1 MDNYIEIILL
11 GVLVI
16 LVYKKPIFLENIN
29 DNKILLALIILLNMY
44 LLKNVGISAGIIM
57 SFIIMVLIDTKE
69 NFCDTKKE
77 GFTPKIQIW
86 RPSIFTGPCLVD
98 LDREMKV
105 KGELATIE
113 STEQLDNHTNNGYKI
128 HQKQLY

>member
-16 LVYKKPIFLENIN
+16 LVYKKPLFLENIN
-29 DNKILLALIILLNMY
+29 DNKILLTLMILLNMY
-44 LLKNVGISAGIIM
+44 MLKNVGMSAGIIM
-57 SFIIMVLIDTKE
+57 SFIIIVLIDTKE
-69 NFCDTKKE
+69 NFCDGTKE

-86 RPSIFTGPCLVD
+86 QPSVFTGPCQVE

-105 KGELATIE
+105 KGERATIE
-113 STEQLDNHTNNGYKI
+113 STEQLDQHTNNGYKI
-128 HQKQLY
+128 QQKQLY

>member
-16 LVYKKPIFLENIN
+16 LVYKKPLFLENIN
-29 DNKILLALIILLNMY
+29 DNKILLTLMILLNMY
-44 LLKNVGISAGIIM
+44 MIKNVGMSAGIIM
-57 SFIIMVLIDTKE
+57 SFIIIVLIDTKE
-69 NFCDTKKE
+69 NFCDGTKE

-86 RPSIFTGPCLVD
+86 QPSVFTGPCQVE

-105 KGELATIE
+105 KGERATIE
-113 STEQLDNHTNNGYKI
+113 STEQLDQHTNNGYKI
-128 HQKQLY
+128 QQKQLY

>member
-16 LVYKKPIFLENIN
+16 LIYKKPVFLENIN
-29 DNKILLALIILLNMY
+29 NKKILLTLMILLNMY
-44 LLKNVGISAGIIM
+44 MLKNVGMSAGIIM
-57 SFIIMVLIDTKE
+57 SFIIIVLIDTKE
-69 NFCDTKKE
+69 NFCDDPKE
-77 GFTPKIQIW
+77 GFTPKIHIW
-86 RPSIFTGPCLVD
+86 QPSVFSGPCQVE

-105 KGELATIE
+105 KGERATIE
-113 STEQLDNHTNNGYKI
+113 STEQLDHHTNNGYKI

>member
-16 LVYKKPIFLENIN
+16 LVYKKPVFLENIN
-29 DNKILLALIILLNMY
+29 DNKILLALMILLNTYM
-44 LLKNVGISAGIIM
+44 LKNVGMSAGIIM

-69 NFCDTKKE
+69 NFCDAKE

-86 RPSIFTGPCLVD
+86 QPSVFTGPCQVE
-98 LDREMKV
+98 LDREIKV
-105 KGELATIE
+105 KGERATIE
-113 STEQLDNHTNNGYKI
+113 STEQLDQHTNNGYKI